1 MTFSYTPLFWPFC
14 SKLRKKRKI
23 GLVSIWIV
31 IMKAKTIG
39 YNVVVLVFNKAWIYQ
54 GVQFNER
61 RAQNHYDI
69 LTKMY
74 VR

>member
-1 MTFSYTPLFWPFC
+1 
-14 SKLRKKRKI
+14 
-23 GLVSIWIV
+23 
-31 IMKAKTIG
+31 MKAKTIG

-69 LTKMY
+69 LAKMY